1 MLEGIRGKR
10 LSKEKRR
17 ISIRKGG
24 KKGCVEKERGRSKS
38 GWGEC
43 EARVLLLRRAQGWK
57 RMSVSE
63 EFPRTYKQITQPDA
77 PSRTL
82 SPLVTVSYVCATP
95 ISSLGSTASPTHIRT
110 PALPKGYPS
119 SLAYFFHSHL
129 PYSRTFSLFLLGIKI
144 SSFLRPYR
152 ATILINSAGKS
163 SLKRR
168 SLALLPFLFELDNLS
183 LLRRAAPFIFLN
195 PASPSSSRRGAKVL
209 SHFHP
214 TSSPLSLSLVQ
225 ESTSRIVIVIR
236 AINPCFKRSTPFFR
250 KGKKDWTLF
259 WIAWMPFASSSIKGR
274 EGTTNHNAPYPT
286 TCLRNNDSL
295 VSS

>member
-1 MLEGIRGKR
+1 
-10 LSKEKRR
+10 
-17 ISIRKGG
+17 
-24 KKGCVEKERGRSKS
+24 
-38 GWGEC
+38 
-43 EARVLLLRRAQGWK
+43 
-57 RMSVSE
+57 MSVSE

-225 ESTSRIVIVIR
+225 ESTSRIVIVIV
-236 AINPCFKRSTPFFR
+236 IVKSHQPVFQ
-250 KGKKDWTLF
+250 TLHSLLPQRQEGLDPLLDRVDAF
-259 WIAWMPFASSSIKGR
+259 CKFIDNR
-274 EGTTNHNAPYPT
+274 EGG
-286 TCLRNNDSL
+286 NNVES
-295 VSS
+295 

>member
-110 PALPKGYPS
+110 PALPKGYSS

-195 PASPSSSRRGAKVL
+195 PASL
-209 SHFHP
+209 
-214 TSSPLSLSLVQ
+214 SSPSAEVQRSCPTFTPPPPPSLSLPR
-225 ESTSRIVIVIR
+225 SRINESHCNCNQSHQPV
-236 AINPCFKRSTPFFR
+236 FQ
-250 KGKKDWTLF
+250 TLHSLLPQRQEGLDPLLDRVDAF
-259 WIAWMPFASSSIKGR
+259 CKFIDNR
-274 EGTTNHNAPYPT
+274 EGG
-286 TCLRNNDSL
+286 NNVES
-295 VSS
+295 

>member
-1 MLEGIRGKR
+1 M
-10 LSKEKRR
+10 
-17 ISIRKGG
+17 
-24 KKGCVEKERGRSKS
+24 
-38 GWGEC
+38 
-43 EARVLLLRRAQGWK
+43 RRAQGWK

-168 SLALLPFLFELDNLS
+168 SLALLTLPF
-183 LLRRAAPFIFLN
+183 RA
-195 PASPSSSRRGAKVL
+195 R
-209 SHFHP
+209 
-214 TSSPLSLSLVQ
+214 Q
-225 ESTSRIVIVIR
+225 
-236 AINPCFKRSTPFFR
+236 
-250 KGKKDWTLF
+250 
-259 WIAWMPFASSSIKGR
+259 
-274 EGTTNHNAPYPT
+274 
-286 TCLRNNDSL
+286 L
-295 VSS
+295 VSFAPSRPFHIS